1 MKISLAQINPTVGSL
16 DYNYKLIV
24 KHANITEKNGA
35 EILITPELSICGY
48 PPEDLLLN
56 DEFIEECNYFLIKV
70 AMKFPHLKIIVGHPR
85 KHKKLLFNSASLLFK
100 GKILKTYDKKILP
113 NYGVFDEKRYF
124 EAGNKSV
131 IFNHKG
137 KKFGLLICED
147 IWTPG
152 PGEEL
157 AAQNVDYI
165 ICINASPYE
174 INKKN
179 KRFTQVNKRILA
191 LGNTALI
198 YVNLVGGQDEL
209 LFDGGSFIN
218 DPNSY
223 GHIGLKQFLSLN
235 AILDLDSIDKY
246 GFRSVEE
253 KYEYGNFPKKIDY
266 DLAKFRFPISKL
278 GEIDRNIFELLNG
291 LILATKDYLE
301 KNSIKNI
308 FIGLSGGIDSAV
320 VLFIAS
326 KVIKKENITA
336 VMMPSIFT
344 SKASLVDAKTLANNL
359 RVNYKVNDIRPLIK
373 SFNKSLGKD
382 FKGLKEDTTEE
393 NIQARI
399 RGLLLMAYAN
409 KFNGIVLAT
418 SNKSEVAVGYS
429 TLYGDMVGGFSV
441 LKDVPK
447 TLVYKIANEINHKDI
462 IIPQRIIDRAP
473 SAELSEN
480 QTDQDSL
487 PNYDVLDEIIDL
499 YLEKNQSIKMIIK
512 KGFSAQVVK
521 KVVKLIDSNE
531 FKRRQSA
538 PGPKVTRK
546 AFGKDR
552 RYPITSNYKSQN

>member
-24 KHANITEKNGA
+24 KHANIAEKNGA

>member
-1 MKISLAQINPTVGSL
+1 MKISLAQINPTVGAL
-16 DYNYKLIV
+16 DHNYKLIV
-24 KHANITEKNGA
+24 KHANIAEKNGA

-56 DEFIEECNYFLIKV
+56 DEFIEECNYFLIKI
-70 AMKFPHLKIIVGHPR
+70 AMKFPHLKIIIGHPR

-100 GKILKTYDKKILP
+100 GKILKTYDKQILP

-124 EAGNKSV
+124 KAGNKSV

-147 IWTPG
+147 IWIPG
-152 PGEEL
+152 PGEKL
-157 AAQNVDYI
+157 TAQNVDYI

-179 KRFTQVNKRILA
+179 KRFTQLNKRILA

-209 LFDGGSFIN
+209 LFDGGSFI
-218 DPNSY
+218 DGPNSY
-223 GHIGLKQFLSLN
+223 GYMALKQFLSLN
-235 AILDLDSIDKY
+235 ATLDLDSIDKD
-246 GFRSVEE
+246 GFIAVEE

-266 DLAKFRFPISKL
+266 DLAGFRFPISKL
-278 GEIDRNIFELLNG
+278 GEIDKNIFELLNG
-291 LILATKDYLE
+291 LILAMKDYLE

-336 VMMPSIFT
+336 IMMPSIYT
-344 SKASLVDAKTLANNL
+344 SKASLEDAKTLANNL
-359 RVNYKVNDIRPLIK
+359 RVNYKINDIQPLIK

-382 FKGLKEDTTEE
+382 FRGLKEDTTEE

-409 KFNGIVLAT
+409 KFNGMVLAT
-418 SNKSEVAVGYS
+418 SNKSEVSVGYS

-462 IIPQRIIDRAP
+462 IIPKRIIDRAP
-473 SAELSEN
+473 SAELAEN

-499 YLEKNQSIKMIIK
+499 YLEKNQSTKMIIK

-521 KVVKLIDSNE
+521 KVVKLIESNE

-538 PGPKVTRK
+538 PGPKVTHK

-552 RYPITSNYKSQN
+552 RYPITNNYKPQN

>member
-1 MKISLAQINPTVGSL
+1 MKISLAQINPTVGDL

-24 KHANITEKNGA
+24 KHANIAEKNGA

-235 AILDLDSIDKY
+235 AILDLS
-246 GFRSVEE
+246 
-253 KYEYGNFPKKIDY
+253 
-266 DLAKFRFPISKL
+266 
-278 GEIDRNIFELLNG
+278 
-291 LILATKDYLE
+291 LIH
-301 KNSIKNI
+301 I
-308 FIGLSGGIDSAV
+308 
-320 VLFIAS
+320 
-326 KVIKKENITA
+326 
-336 VMMPSIFT
+336 
-344 SKASLVDAKTLANNL
+344 
-359 RVNYKVNDIRPLIK
+359 
-373 SFNKSLGKD
+373 
-382 FKGLKEDTTEE
+382 
-393 NIQARI
+393 
-399 RGLLLMAYAN
+399 
-409 KFNGIVLAT
+409 
-418 SNKSEVAVGYS
+418 
-429 TLYGDMVGGFSV
+429 
-441 LKDVPK
+441 
-447 TLVYKIANEINHKDI
+447 
-462 IIPQRIIDRAP
+462 
-473 SAELSEN
+473 
-480 QTDQDSL
+480 
-487 PNYDVLDEIIDL
+487 
-499 YLEKNQSIKMIIK
+499 
-512 KGFSAQVVK
+512 
-521 KVVKLIDSNE
+521 
-531 FKRRQSA
+531 
-538 PGPKVTRK
+538 
-546 AFGKDR
+546 
-552 RYPITSNYKSQN
+552 